1 MTWVAV
7 AIAVFIIGYTVITLQ
22 FRKPNPSYQPYHD
35 LKARGETHNLLSAGF
50 RRIVI
55 PAEQPVAPGAV
66 GAGAEIQA
74 LPGGLPA
81 ALQDLLFDPP
91 QLPAAYR
98 DIRAPAAVPTLMP
111 CLIQFD
117 CAQGDPHRQ
126 PGGAALYVRDDTVL
140 IVPEYD
146 PLDGELHTRR
156 DPALVQL
163 TIPAGTLAPGRYAVT
178 LIGAEASAAWTLQ
191 VH

>member
-1 MTWVAV
+1 MTWIAV
-7 AIAVFIIGYTVITLQ
+7 AIVVFIIGYTVITLQ

-35 LKARGETHNLLSAGF
+35 LKSRGETHNLLTAGF
-50 RRIVI
+50 RRIAVPAAQ
-55 PAEQPVAPGAV
+55 PAEPGAV
-66 GAGAEIQA
+66 GAHAEIQPR
-74 LPGGLPA
+74 PGGLPA
-81 ALQDLLFDPP
+81 TLKELLFDPP
-91 QLPAAYR
+91 NLPAGYR
-98 DIRAPAAVPTLMP
+98 EVRAPATVAALMP

-117 CAQGDPHRQ
+117 CVQGDPHRQ
-126 PGGAALYVRDDTVL
+126 PGGAAVYVKDDTVL

-146 PLDGELHTRR
+146 PLNGDLRTRR

-163 TIPAGTLAPGRYAVT
+163 TLPAGTLAPGNYDVT